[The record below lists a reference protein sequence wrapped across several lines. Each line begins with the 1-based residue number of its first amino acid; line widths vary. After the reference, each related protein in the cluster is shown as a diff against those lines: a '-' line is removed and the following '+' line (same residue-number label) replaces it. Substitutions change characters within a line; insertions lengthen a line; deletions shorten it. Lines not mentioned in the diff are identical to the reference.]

1 MKKTFIT
8 LAALALLAVS
18 FSGCASTGGH
28 KKACCE
34 EKASCCEEKED
45 CCKAKETK
53 EEKDCCKEKKDC
65 CEDDHH
71 KADKLG
77 AGCCG

>member
-1 MKKTFIT
+1 MEKIDKIFDLKRKNMKKTFIT

-28 KKACCE
+28 KKDCCQ
-34 EKASCCEEKED
+34 EKESCCED
-45 CCKAKETK
+45 NQ
-53 EEKDCCKEKKDC
+53 
-65 CEDDHH
+65 H
-71 KADKLG
+71 KADHLG

>member
-8 LAALALLAVS
+8 LVALALLAVS

-28 KKACCE
+28 KKDCCQ
-34 EKASCCEEKED
+34 EKESCCEND
-45 CCKAKETK
+45 Q
-53 EEKDCCKEKKDC
+53 
-65 CEDDHH
+65 H
-71 KADKLG
+71 KADHLG